1 MSTSLKIKVKK
12 KSTAL
17 KPWNLTFL
25 ADWRVRGDGYFEVI
39 VSCQWLRVKNI
50 WVSQEGFM
58 FTLHHLLMGWR
69 HTIIF
74 YHHPHPPPPPPQR
87 WQILGKAESPK
98 ESQQVQVF
106 FQRCWQKNEPFK
118 FWRRRGG
125 KQWAR
130 LPMNPLHQYAH
141 SYLVVCCGSCL
152 TKCVETNYLNTDFR
166 DEYKEGLYRSKE
178 MYSFQSK
185 RM

>member
-74 YHHPHPPPPPPQR
+74 YHHPHPKD
-87 WQILGKAESPK
+87 G
-98 ESQQVQVF
+98 
-106 FQRCWQKNEPFK
+106 K
-118 FWRRRGG
+118 FWAKRNHLKKANKFRPIKYFFRGAG
-125 KQWAR
+125 KKMSHSNSGGGGENKHWAR

-185 RM
+185 HM

>member
-1 MSTSLKIKVKK
+1 MIKSKEHLSISRGFHVH
-12 KSTAL
+12 S
-17 KPWNLTFL
+17 PSSSNGLTTHHNFL
-25 ADWRVRGDGYFEVI
+25 
-39 VSCQWLRVKNI
+39 S
-50 WVSQEGFM
+50 
-58 FTLHHLLMGWR
+58 
-69 HTIIF
+69 
-74 YHHPHPPPPPPQR
+74 PPPPP
-87 WQILGKAESPK
+87 SPPHPK
-98 ESQQVQVF
+98 DG
-106 FQRCWQKNEPFK
+106 K
-118 FWRRRGG
+118 FWAKRNHLKKANKFRPIKYFFRGAG
-125 KQWAR
+125 KKMSHSNSGGGGENKHWAR